1 MSLSIE
7 ISLLLDLTFS
17 DKKEIRVLRFIDTFY
32 YNDWSFIIF
41 TEDANGDTFP
51 GPVVGSG
58 VSPACQL
65 ATLTWMFCLVVRA
78 AAAAEETRSV
88 AEEKYE

>member
-1 MSLSIE
+1 MTD
-7 ISLLLDLTFS
+7 LLLYLQ
-17 DKKEIRVLRFIDTFY
+17 
-32 YNDWSFIIF
+32 
-41 TEDANGDTFP
+41 DANGDTFP

-78 AAAAEETRSV
+78 EETLGRPAVWLRRNMSNGYWDRLSNSFPINFH
-88 AEEKYE
+88 AFRNNLCSK

>member
-1 MSLSIE
+1 MTD
-7 ISLLLDLTFS
+7 LLLYLQ
-17 DKKEIRVLRFIDTFY
+17 
-32 YNDWSFIIF
+32 
-41 TEDANGDTFP
+41 DANDDTFP

-65 ATLTWMFCLVVRA
+65 ATLTWMFWLVVRA
-78 AAAAEETRSV
+78 AAEETLGQHTRSV